1 MPSVVSSTIPTV
13 TVNGNPYAVPIRPTV
28 VVTID
33 GCAVEYLTA
42 ALDGGHMPNLRE
54 LLNSSGYF
62 VDALSEMPSFT
73 NPNNVSIVTGVAPAH
88 HGIIGNY
95 YRDRDGRERQLTE
108 PTDLR
113 ADTIHDALHRIGIPI
128 LVVTAKEKLRRLLG
142 SGGVPTVSVEHADTQ
157 SIAPYGSGTA
167 ADLVGRP
174 APHIYDWDA
183 SIYALDIGLA
193 AHRRNGPLG
202 LLYVSFTDYVQHRNP
217 PGSPLANR
225 FYAAFDDRLAQ
236 YLEAG
241 YLVGI
246 TADHGMNAKHHAD
259 GSPRLVLLEDI
270 LRDAG
275 IAGHAVLPITDPYTA
290 HHGALG
296 SFAWVYTDPGDRD
309 RAIELLGNAGGVTE
323 IYTGTEAA
331 TAFELA
337 ADLAGDIAVT
347 ADRHTVLGRS
357 QAFHNRTEPP
367 MHLRSH
373 GGRYEQ
379 VIPLILSEK
388 PSSAYLHSRIG
399 RPHRNRYIH
408 DLLLNGCSASAG

>member
-1 MPSVVSSTIPTV
+1 M
-13 TVNGNPYAVPIRPTV
+13 
-28 VVTID
+28 TID
-33 GCAVEYLTA
+33 GCAVDYLTA
-42 ALDGGHMPNLRE
+42 ALNAGCMPNLRA
-54 LLNSSGYF
+54 LLDGGAFF

-95 YRDRDGRERQLTE
+95 YRDRDGQERQLTE
-108 PTDLR
+108 PSDLR
-113 ADTIHDALHRIGIPI
+113 VTTIHAALQQVGVPV

-142 SGGVPTVSVEHADTQ
+142 VGGVPAVSVEQAASHL
-157 SIAPYGSGTA
+157 IAPFGEGTA
-167 ADLVGRP
+167 ADLLGRP

-193 AHRRNGPLG
+193 AHRQAGPVG
-202 LLYVSFTDYVQHRNP
+202 LLYVSFTDYVQHREP

-225 FYAAFDDRLAQ
+225 FYAAFDERLAQ
-236 YLEAG
+236 YLDAG
-241 YLVGI
+241 YVVGI
-246 TADHGMNAKHHAD
+246 TADHGMNSKHHAN
-259 GSPRLVLLEDI
+259 GAPRVLLLEDI

-296 SFAWVYTDPGDRD
+296 SFAWVYTEPGN
-309 RAIELLGNAGGVTE
+309 RARVIELLGNTAGVTE
-323 IYTGTEAA
+323 VYTGSEAA
-331 TAFELA
+331 TAFELPD
-337 ADLAGDIAVT
+337 DLTGDIAIA

-357 QAFHNRTEPP
+357 SAFHGQAEPP
-367 MHLRSH
+367 RHLRSH

-379 VIPLILSEK
+379 LIPLIVSEK
-388 PSSAYLHSRIG
+388 PSDAYLHSRRG

-408 DLLLNGCSASAG
+408 DVLLNGCQSDPGREPVRTVGEQ